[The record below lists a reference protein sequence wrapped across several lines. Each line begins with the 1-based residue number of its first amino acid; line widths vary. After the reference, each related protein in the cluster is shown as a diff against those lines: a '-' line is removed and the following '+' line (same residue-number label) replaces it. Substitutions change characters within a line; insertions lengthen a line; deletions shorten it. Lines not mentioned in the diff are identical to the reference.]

1 MKSKGTNLPAETQSP
16 VPAEMSAS
24 MLKFLGIAV
33 LLGLII
39 WQWTAFITIFVNVLI
54 WIYDVVGNNFGL
66 AIILFTILIR
76 IVTWPLNAQQMK
88 GAAAMQALQ
97 SDKEWQAVQKKYA
110 KDKEKLAQE
119 QMRFYREKGINP
131 FGSCLPTL
139 IQFPIIIA
147 LYQSITRALGST
159 PLDLLKLS
167 RSLYSFLDASNLIP
181 LNSKFLWMN
190 LGQPEGIPMPFDIS
204 FLPYGFPLLALIVAL
219 TTYIQAKLTM
229 PASPNPGD
237 QTAAMSN
244 MMSVYMPLMLGY
256 FALTFPSGLSVYFI
270 TSNVL
275 GIVQYAMQGKANWRN
290 LIPGAARNK

>member
-1 MKSKGTNLPAETQSP
+1 MKNKTSNIPAESPLPTNLSP
-16 VPAEMSAS
+16 TNI
-24 MLKFLGIAV
+24 LKTVGIAV

-39 WQWTAFITIFVNVLI
+39 LRWNDFINIFVNILI
-54 WIYDVVGNNFGL
+54 WVYDVVGNNFGL

-76 IVTWPLNAQQMK
+76 IITWPLNAQQMK
-88 GAAAMQALQ
+88 SAAAMQELNN
-97 SDKEWQAVQKKYA
+97 DKEWQAIQKKYA
-110 KDKEKLAQE
+110 KDAEKKNQE
-119 QMRFYREKGINP
+119 MMRIYRERGISP

-167 RSLYSFLDASNLIP
+167 RSFYPVLDASNLIP

-190 LGQPEGIPMPFDIS
+190 LGLPEGIPLPFEIS
-204 FLPYGFPLLALIVAL
+204 FLPYGFPLLALIVAI

-229 PASPNPGD
+229 PASPTAGD
-237 QTAAMSN
+237 QGAAMSN
-244 MMSVYMPLMLGY
+244 MMSIYMPLMLGY
-256 FALTFPSGLSVYFI
+256 FALNFASGLSVYFI
-270 TSNVL
+270 TSNIL

-290 LIPGAARNK
+290 LLPGGQKK